1 MPLFDMWT
9 RAVNAL
15 RKRTAS
21 LRARIIASG
30 PTPSMARSSVNRG
43 LGDCRRRKG
52 SVHKLIRRATD
63 ARRCCFIAG
72 AQRRDH
78 RRAVGGAFNHRRK
91 RVTVPAAC
99 SRRRARAE
107 TPALQPQSPNVSR
120 RIPCFKSL
128 FTKPAVCPKA
138 RVARGLRTIRYCDAD
153 RFESE
158 STKVVLRHHRPRRA
172 IEHVHERLREHAGQ

>member
-1 MPLFDMWT
+1 MWT

-30 PTPSMARSSVNRG
+30 PTPSMARSSIDRG

-72 AQRRDH
+72 AQLR
-78 RRAVGGAFNHRRK
+78 NHRRVQSSPEE
-91 RVTVPAAC
+91 RDCPHGLQPG
-99 SRRRARAE
+99 RARAE
-107 TPALQPQSPNVSR
+107 APALQPQNVSR
-120 RIPCFKSL
+120 RIPCFTAL
-128 FTKPAVCPKA
+128 FTKPAVGPKA

-158 STKVVLRHHRPRRA
+158 STRVVLRHHRPRRA
-172 IEHVHERLREHAGQ
+172 IERVHERLREHAGQ